1 MAQAV
6 IDPPSSLV
14 PGAGPVKCFSTAEV
28 HKIAGGIK
36 ELAACRIAVAEKDK
50 LIQERLV
57 APSTAPGIAFW
68 QEPAFV
74 WGGMVVSASVASLV
88 TLLVVQKN
96 K

>member
-1 MAQAV
+1 MAQVGAN
-6 IDPPSSLV
+6 PPSSLEL
-14 PGAGPVKCFSTAEV
+14 GPWPAKCYSSDEV

-36 ELAACRIAVAEKDK
+36 ELIACRIAVAEKDK

-57 APSTAPGIAFW
+57 TTKGAPGIAWW
-68 QEPAFV
+68 QEPTFV